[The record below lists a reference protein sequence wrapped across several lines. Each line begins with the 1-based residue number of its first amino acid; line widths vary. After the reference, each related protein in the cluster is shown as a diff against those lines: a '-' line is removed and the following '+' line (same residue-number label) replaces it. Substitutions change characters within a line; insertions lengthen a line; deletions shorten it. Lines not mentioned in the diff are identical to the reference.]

1 VPLTC
6 RFNHKSR
13 GDVHILDIDRERRQL
28 LTAHTRRDRSY
39 LSPFTD
45 VNQQVA
51 AHWSQTKPPQVE
63 PSEDAGC

>member
-13 GDVHILDIDRERRQL
+13 GDVHILDIHRERRQL
-28 LTAHTRRDRSY
+28 LTARTRRGRSY
-39 LSPFTD
+39 LNPFTH

-51 AHWSQTKPPQVE
+51 AQRSQTKPPQVE